1 MKPILGFKDKLY
13 QITQLT
19 KRNLL
24 IFLKNPTSIFF
35 SLITPVLI
43 LVIFIFLFDD
53 NVLETAIQFIDIEVS
68 VEEIK
73 VISSGW
79 MVSGIIGISVLTVGL
94 NSMFIQIK
102 DKEKHTIND
111 YVASP
116 VKLVYVTLSYFMS
129 AFILTFMICLV
140 FLTIG
145 LVYLSVS
152 TGVIFSFMT
161 ILELLLILLLSTLSG
176 IIILMVITS
185 FFKKTSTA
193 SSFTGVFSA
202 LIGFL
207 IGAYLPIGLLPKG
220 LQNMANLIPGSHSTG
235 LFRNVIVNEMIE
247 KLNLTNIEGLATLK
261 QSFGIDLVLF
271 NQPLTKGIMYGY
283 LGISMIVF
291 FIIYL
296 AIEYVKTKQ
305 KWIKK

>member
-1 MKPILGFKDKLY
+1 
-13 QITQLT
+13 
-19 KRNLL
+19 
-24 IFLKNPTSIFF
+24 
-35 SLITPVLI
+35 
-43 LVIFIFLFDD
+43 
-53 NVLETAIQFIDIEVS
+53 
-68 VEEIK
+68 
-73 VISSGW
+73 
-79 MVSGIIGISVLTVGL
+79 
-94 NSMFIQIK
+94 
-102 DKEKHTIND
+102 
-111 YVASP
+111 
-116 VKLVYVTLSYFMS
+116 
-129 AFILTFMICLV
+129 
-140 FLTIG
+140 
-145 LVYLSVS
+145 
-152 TGVIFSFMT
+152 
-161 ILELLLILLLSTLSG
+161 
-176 IIILMVITS
+176 MVITS